1 MSKNRQM
8 QWLLNSTPGR
18 KGIDNMTSTTRF
30 VLSRL
35 LHAVCCAALATLTIP
50 GLAAAVTPWNTGA
63 ATRETHN
70 GAVLAN
76 DLVFVQGNGQPG
88 PRHYPQA
95 SVLGWEPITEPGR
108 YRVTLRAR
116 IGQHGAS
123 TLALQAW
130 VDGAHGGLQYPT
142 GYGVMPVP
150 AAVLPMSGYA
160 FETPGQWQ
168 RFSLDFTAESG
179 KPMNVGLV
187 YVGDQG
193 CEAGT
198 VEVEKTSV
206 TLEKLDLPVAISWIR
221 PVKLRYKHA
230 ENGALEFRLTNA
242 TAQPQT
248 VGVRPVVI
256 TDTDQ
261 ENAGP
266 AQTFKVPAL
275 ATISGT
281 VPFAVP
287 AAAGGYEAVGELLVA
302 GQVIDRQGDVF
313 AVSDSPFR
321 CMIQGSGVV
330 RVPYFLAGAHALG
343 LTGFKEKVMGNWDQY
358 VKDCTL
364 AIESSRRAYVTYDE
378 YFAWAREDATG
389 MTEETDEPY
398 LTGQTFYTVSRKQLL
413 LLNGL
418 FKSHGIAPVAYA
430 NSIPFGWPGFEVI
443 RQRPEWHKSA
453 GFNTSVMEKYF
464 NGETVSGNVYPHIV
478 MHFDTPSPAD
488 GKTYLQYHM
497 EVLAA
502 SSKQY
507 GWEAFRYDAGPLSTK
522 HFPIVKAALAALDP
536 PVGVGNNLGINVLG
550 TEPSDDWRTYC
561 RDDSLMMEENINNA
575 FYHETDPH
583 RRWED
588 FIDYMRHGSHLA
600 RSHGAQYTYI
610 NGGGSWYSTTLGY
623 AMGGHPWS
631 VRISPF
637 GNCERFM
644 IQYGSYFWDLRTQKL
659 GNPEKVLSVE
669 SRRPLWW
676 KPMVSERILDAT
688 HRQLVV
694 PLFNPPAEEE
704 VNGITPVARADGVE
718 VFFKPRPGETVTAL
732 EVGPE
737 PVSHRVQLQTTRRD
751 GGIAVKLPNFWGW
764 TNVVF
769 DCREE

>member
-1 MSKNRQM
+1 MPNNIQM
-8 QWLLNSTPGR
+8 HGLVDCTPGG
-18 KGIDNMTSTTRF
+18 KGIGNMTSTTRF
-30 VLSRL
+30 VRTRL
-35 LHAVCCAALATLTIP
+35 LHAVFCTALAILTTP
-50 GLAAAVTPWNTGA
+50 VFAAAVTPWKTGVG
-63 ATRETHN
+63 TRDTQN
-70 GAVLAN
+70 GALLAN
-76 DLVFVQGNGQPG
+76 DLIFVKGNGQSG
-88 PRHYPQA
+88 PRYYPQA
-95 SVLGWEPITEPGR
+95 VVLRWDPITEPGR

-116 IGQHGAS
+116 IEKHGAS

-150 AAVLPMSGYA
+150 AAVLPMSGYN
-160 FETPGQWQ
+160 FEIPGQWQ

-187 YVGDQG
+187 YVGEEN

-198 VEVEKTSV
+198 VEIEKASV
-206 TLEKLDLPVAISWIR
+206 KLEKLDLPVAISWIR

-242 TAQPQT
+242 TGQAKT
-248 VGVRPVVI
+248 VAVRSVVI

-261 ENAGP
+261 RTSGT
-266 AQTFKVPAL
+266 AQTFTVPAL

-287 AAAGGYEAVGELLVA
+287 AADGGYEAVGELLVA

-321 CMIQGSGVV
+321 CMIQGNGVL
-330 RVPYFLAGAHALG
+330 RVPYFLSSAHALG
-343 LTGFKEKVMGNWDQY
+343 LTGFKEKVLGNWDQY

-364 AIESSRRAYVTYDE
+364 AIESSRRAYITYDE

-398 LTGQTFYTVSRKQLL
+398 LSGQTFYTVSRKQLL

-418 FKSHGIAPVAYA
+418 FKSHGIAPVAYT

-464 NGETVSGNVYPHIV
+464 NGVTVSGNVYPHIV

-502 SSKQY
+502 SSKLY
-507 GWEAFRYDAGPLSTK
+507 GWEAFRYDAGPLSLK

-550 TEPSDDWRTYC
+550 PDPSDDWQIYC
-561 RDDSLMMEENINNA
+561 RDDSLMMEESINNA
-575 FYHETDPH
+575 FHHETDPH

-644 IQYGSYFWDLRTQKL
+644 IQYGSYFWDLRTQQL
-659 GNPEKVLSVE
+659 GNPESVLSVV

-676 KPMVSERILDAT
+676 KRLVSERIFDAT
-688 HRQLVV
+688 HRQVIV

-704 VNGITPVARADGVE
+704 VIGTTPVARADGVE
-718 VFFKPRPGETVTAL
+718 VFFKPRAGEIVTAL

-737 PVSHRVQLQTTRRD
+737 PVSHQVQLQTIRRD
-751 GGIAVKLPNFWGW
+751 GGVAVKLPNFWGW